1 MNGER
6 TEVYCTKVGTTRPHE
21 MYIVGGHMDG
31 HGVNEAVNDDGSG
44 TALVM
49 ELARIFN
56 APDVE
61 TEVSIRFA
69 LWNNEETGTNGARAY
84 ITPQGTTQEDEC
96 NDFGSRDHKASHA
109 LGVRLTSI
117 RQVKGISCDW
127 VVHAVLMIQVAR
139 YCSSKFPEWK
149 RMELVSFA
157 AYTVKG
163 QPRPRN
169 SPSCTALL
177 VGLNGE

>member
-1 MNGER
+1 MRTGVNRNLDAQPNERIHELNREEPVNGER
-6 TEVYCTKVGTTRPHE
+6 TEVYCTKIGTTRPDE

-31 HGVNEAVNDDGSG
+31 HGVNEAVDDDGSG

-84 ITPQGTTQEDEC
+84 IAQ
-96 NDFGSRDHKASHA
+96 R
-109 LGVRLTSI
+109 
-117 RQVKGISCDW
+117 
-127 VVHAVLMIQVAR
+127 
-139 YCSSKFPEWK
+139 
-149 RMELVSFA
+149 
-157 AYTVKG
+157 
-163 QPRPRN
+163 
-169 SPSCTALL
+169 
-177 VGLNGE
+177 